1 MILTRIKLIASIVLL
16 SALFALAL
24 PEFSINIG
32 ETKLTYPSIGFGKI
46 GIGADFGSFRK
57 GKDIYAQQVFTGEV
71 QFPEGVEITNDEKTS
86 AVKDIVAKIQRRLT
100 YAALFDIDVEGQVT
114 DDIYKIALHVP
125 QYYEEQD
132 EYAKWLFLQGN
143 ITFNYLLDPNDE
155 SSRIEFS
162 VSDKDIISIVKSN
175 NIRYTQPVT
184 DDEGNVID
192 TTESVAGGL
201 NLRLLLDQSKVDYVR
216 KLPDFI
222 AYANTI
228 FAGQQYGAVMRL
240 DNQPLFEIVRD
251 DTNDR
256 VIRAL
261 PTGIDSVKTRSDVLS
276 ITQAFFRED
285 SPLEYSIAL
294 SQISSAEAPALN
306 PDGSGTIAVSFVM
319 GMALALL
326 YTIRLIGF
334 RKTVLVGEMLSFA
347 ILSTIIILK
356 FVQSPISS
364 GFIFGFIAM
373 ILLYLYVLI
382 DIVSAEDK
390 QQMYQKV
397 RDYMVLVFLTLVA
410 MIMVYL
416 FRKNTEVFSQSIEV
430 IVAAT
435 IGFAFTLNF
444 HVRFI
449 TETFIFNSIDIRT
462 LFGIRKKYEK

>member
-1 MILTRIKLIASIVLL
+1 M
-16 SALFALAL
+16 
-24 PEFSINIG
+24 
-32 ETKLTYPSIGFGKI
+32 
-46 GIGADFGSFRK
+46 GI
-57 GKDIYAQQVFTGEV
+57 
-71 QFPEGVEITNDEKTS
+71 
-86 AVKDIVAKIQRRLT
+86 
-100 YAALFDIDVEGQVT
+100 
-114 DDIYKIALHVP
+114 
-125 QYYEEQD
+125 
-132 EYAKWLFLQGN
+132 
-143 ITFNYLLDPNDE
+143 
-155 SSRIEFS
+155 
-162 VSDKDIISIVKSN
+162 
-175 NIRYTQPVT
+175 
-184 DDEGNVID
+184 
-192 TTESVAGGL
+192 
-201 NLRLLLDQSKVDYVR
+201 
-216 KLPDFI
+216 
-222 AYANTI
+222 
-228 FAGQQYGAVMRL
+228 
-240 DNQPLFEIVRD
+240 
-251 DTNDR
+251 
-256 VIRAL
+256 
-261 PTGIDSVKTRSDVLS
+261 
-276 ITQAFFRED
+276 
-285 SPLEYSIAL
+285 
-294 SQISSAEAPALN
+294 
-306 PDGSGTIAVSFVM
+306 
-319 GMALALL
+319 ALALL

-334 RKTVLVGEMLSFA
+334 RKAVLVGEMLSFA